1 MRHLITLAAVAIL
14 AGCTVDV
21 EGAACATPG
30 STEHC
35 PAGQACGLDLTCSE
49 AAAECDVCNPGD
61 RACKDNMVKECTD
74 ATNPVCGSWSVVDDC
89 AADLLACPD
98 GAAPACVCP
107 PHLES
112 PVVLHA
118 DPNAATRQGLVRNGA
133 AVSVCRYLSLDDVLT
148 VATSGNTVK
157 AVGFSGVPVTF
168 TEPPLTIPAG
178 VSVTTDDATP
188 TPANYVVEPSAAV
201 GTSTFISMKPGAK
214 LAGFE
219 VRNVSASGV
228 GVETNCTE
236 VGDTATVTIDA
247 VQITGLGTG
256 TTPPPRFKFG
266 VRHSSP
272 GHCSLSLT
280 GATIGGAS
288 DTGVLISNVAPASTL
303 TIASSVIQGNQ
314 GGGTDF
320 TIGPGPARKAG
331 GIAFVGAL
339 PGTVDFRANR
349 VLGNAGDQILVFSTG
364 TLDVSRTA
372 CGPDANVIACY
383 ASGVG
388 LSSKAGVVKAGFSTW
403 SSPAPSAGTDYI
415 QESGEITGLTQTC
428 GFLPASS
435 CP

>member
-1 MRHLITLAAVAIL
+1 MRWLLTLAAAAAL
-14 AGCTVDV
+14 AGCSVDV
-21 EGAACATPG
+21 EGAACTTPG
-30 STEHC
+30 STENC
-35 PAGQACGLDLTCSE
+35 PAGQACGTGLTCSV
-49 AAAECDVCNPGD
+49 AAAACTPCTPGAVECRDGD
-61 RACKDNMVKECTD
+61 VKECSVTAD
-74 ATNPVCGSWSVVDDC
+74 PVCVTWVVKTAC
-89 AADLLACPD
+89 TPGGLACAG
-98 GAAPACVCP
+98 GAQPACACP
-107 PHLES
+107 PHTES
-112 PVVLHA
+112 PVVLLA
-118 DPNAATRQGLVRNGA
+118 DPAAATVAGLVRNGA
-133 AVSVCRYLSLDDVLT
+133 ATSACRFLT
-148 VATSGNTVK
+148 LGDALAGAPAGAIVRAAGYAGT
-157 AVGFSGVPVTF
+157 PVVF
-168 TEPPLTIPAG
+168 TEPPLTIAAG

-188 TPANYVVEPSAAV
+188 NPANYVIEPSAAV
-201 GTSTFISMKPGAK
+201 GTSTLVSMKPGAK

-228 GVETNCTE
+228 GVETSCTE
-236 VGDTATVTIDA
+236 VSDTATVTIDA
-247 VQITGLGTG
+247 VRITGLGTG

-272 GHCSLSLT
+272 GYCSLSMT

-320 TIGPGPARKAG
+320 TIGPAPARKAG

-364 TLDVSRTA
+364 TLDLSRTT

-383 ASGVG
+383 AAGVG
-388 LSSKAGVVKAGFSTW
+388 LSSKAGVVMAGFSTW
-403 SSPAPSAGTDYI
+403 SSPAPAAGTDYI